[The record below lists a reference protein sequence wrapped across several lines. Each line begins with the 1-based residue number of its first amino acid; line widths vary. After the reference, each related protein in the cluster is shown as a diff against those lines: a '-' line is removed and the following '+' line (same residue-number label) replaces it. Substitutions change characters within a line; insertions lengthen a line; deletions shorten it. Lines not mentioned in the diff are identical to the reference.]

1 MIHAQTWMNPKC
13 VMRTERSQ
21 LQKACDST
29 YMTLWEKQKYRQ
41 KTDQWLPGA
50 EVGDRLGILWDT
62 GIVLYPTCGG
72 GGYKNLYM
80 C

>member
-1 MIHAQTWMNPKC
+1 MNPKC
-13 VMRTERSQ
+13 VMRTEGSQ
-21 LQKACDST
+21 VQKACDST
-29 YMTLWEKQKYRQ
+29 YMTLWERQKYRGR
-41 KTDQWLPGA
+41 KLPKA

-72 GGYKNLYM
+72 GYKHLYM